1 MLLTHFYPPC
11 DAVDV
16 VALAAQEFSGEIL
29 RAEDGRASPCEGEI
43 SEIKMEVS
51 HDVASVVPTEGSSFR
66 YGDLYEP
73 GVVRRLRISQENFEK
88 IQTGMS
94 LAQVTA
100 ILGEPTESS
109 SVDVAVF
116 SGTVSKWKAEGV
128 TITIQF
134 VVNGKVVAKQLSKGD
149 K

>member
-1 MLLTHFYPPC
+1 MTLRRLYQLR
-11 DAVDV
+11 A
-16 VALAAQEFSGEIL
+16 VAL
-29 RAEDGRASPCEGEI
+29 
-43 SEIKMEVS
+43 
-51 HDVASVVPTEGSSFR
+51 SVVICLSLVSCSGSK
-66 YGDLYEP
+66 
-73 GVVRRLRISQENFEK
+73 ISQENFEK
-88 IQTGMS
+88 IQTGMP

-116 SGTVSKWKAEGV
+116 SGTVSKWRAGDA

-134 VVNGKVVAKQLSKGD
+134 VNGKVVAKQLSKGE

>member
-1 MLLTHFYPPC
+1 MTLRRLSPLL
-11 DAVDV
+11 A
-16 VALAAQEFSGEIL
+16 VALSLVICL
-29 RAEDGRASPCEGEI
+29 SL
-43 SEIKMEVS
+43 VS
-51 HDVASVVPTEGSSFR
+51 CSS
-66 YGDLYEP
+66 YK
-73 GVVRRLRISQENFEK
+73 ISQENFEK
-88 IQTGMS
+88 VRTGMS

-116 SGTVSKWKAEGV
+116 SGTVSKWKAGGI

-134 VVNGKVVAKQLSKGD
+134 VNGKVVAKQFSKGD

>member
-1 MLLTHFYPPC
+1 MMLRRLSQLR
-11 DAVDV
+11 V
-16 VALAAQEFSGEIL
+16 VALGMVICMSLVSCSGL
-29 RAEDGRASPCEGEI
+29 
-43 SEIKMEVS
+43 K
-51 HDVASVVPTEGSSFR
+51 
-66 YGDLYEP
+66 
-73 GVVRRLRISQENFEK
+73 ISQENFEK

-116 SGTVSKWKAEGV
+116 SGTVSKWKGGDV

-134 VVNGKVVAKQLSKGD
+134 VNGKVVAKQFSKGD

>member
-1 MLLTHFYPPC
+1 MAWRRLSHLL
-11 DAVDV
+11 A
-16 VALAAQEFSGEIL
+16 VAL
-29 RAEDGRASPCEGEI
+29 
-43 SEIKMEVS
+43 
-51 HDVASVVPTEGSSFR
+51 
-66 YGDLYEP
+66 
-73 GVVRRLRISQENFEK
+73 GVVICLSLASCSSLKISQANFEK

-116 SGTVSKWKAEGV
+116 SGTVSKWRAGGI

-134 VVNGKVVAKQLSKGD
+134 VNGKVVAKQFSKGD
-149 K
+149 Q

>member
-1 MLLTHFYPPC
+1 MVLRRLSHLR
-11 DAVDV
+11 V
-16 VALAAQEFSGEIL
+16 VALAIVICMGL
-29 RAEDGRASPCEGEI
+29 
-43 SEIKMEVS
+43 VS
-51 HDVASVVPTEGSSFR
+51 CGGSK
-66 YGDLYEP
+66 
-73 GVVRRLRISQENFEK
+73 ISQENFGK

-116 SGTVSKWKAEGV
+116 SGTVSKWKAGDV

-134 VVNGKVVAKQLSKGD
+134 VNGKVVAKQLSKGD

>member
-1 MLLTHFYPPC
+1 MAWRRWSHLL
-11 DAVDV
+11 A
-16 VALAAQEFSGEIL
+16 VALGIVICMSLVSCSGY
-29 RAEDGRASPCEGEI
+29 
-43 SEIKMEVS
+43 K
-51 HDVASVVPTEGSSFR
+51 
-66 YGDLYEP
+66 
-73 GVVRRLRISQENFEK
+73 ISQENFEK

-100 ILGEPTESS
+100 ILGEPTESN

-134 VVNGKVVAKQLSKGD
+134 VNGKVVAKQFSKGD